1 MPQRIKRWK
10 ATGIISLRA
19 LQLCNIPEGFQQ
31 HLEALGPTTIASL
44 YAVDVGNNSL
54 DHLPGESD
62 MLRCTSALTPVVAN
76 SAPVP
81 DCSAQ
86 LGWVTQVS
94 FVDLQMHFRACKVFN
109 DSDAVTTGC
118 LPRACRGPL

>member
-19 LQLCNIPEGFQQ
+19 LQLASIPEGFQQ

-54 DHLPGESD
+54 EELPGEP
-62 MLRCTSALTPVVAN
+62 CTNTICTITL
-76 SAPVP
+76 
-81 DCSAQ
+81 
-86 LGWVTQVS
+86 
-94 FVDLQMHFRACKVFN
+94 
-109 DSDAVTTGC
+109 
-118 LPRACRGPL
+118 